1 MARKEDNLVKGD
13 EAHKFTPEEAS
24 KGGKASAEA
33 RRRKRDLRKA
43 FEALLEKDF
52 LDKKGTSLTG
62 AEILALKQFDKAMK
76 GDTRAFEV
84 VRDTA
89 GQKPV
94 EKIQVEDVDQEALEE
109 LERMVL
115 EDD

>member
-1 MARKEDNLVKGD
+1 MSMAGSKNLIPQ
-13 EAHKFTPEEAS
+13 AHKLTVEEQSA
-24 KGGKASAEA
+24 GGKASAEA
-33 RRRKRDLRKA
+33 RRKKRDLRKA
-43 FEALLEKDF
+43 FEALLEKEF

-89 GQKPV
+89 GQSV
-94 EKIQVEDVDQEALEE
+94 VQKIAVAEVDDSVLKEVED
-109 LERMVL
+109 MVL
-115 EDD
+115 EETE

>member
-1 MARKEDNLVKGD
+1 MAGNKNLIPQ
-13 EAHKFTPEEAS
+13 AHKLTVEEQSA
-24 KGGKASAEA
+24 GGKASAEA
-33 RRRKRDLRKA
+33 RRKKRDLRKA
-43 FEALLEKDF
+43 FEALLEKEF

>member
-1 MARKEDNLVKGD
+1 MSMAGSKNLIPQ
-13 EAHKFTPEEAS
+13 AHKLTVEEQSA
-24 KGGKASAEA
+24 GGKASAEA

-43 FEALLEKDF
+43 FEALLEKEF